1 MTSSAVCP
9 SPASVSAAHTMV
21 VVSNETP
28 VATVSAFL
36 GSLPLSATDSICQG
50 STVNYQASNLF
61 GGSAP
66 AYTWYRNGVATGV
79 TGASYTY
86 IPVLGDSISVKL
98 NSNYRCPITNNVSSA
113 KFGLRIDSVYLPI
126 LLLSTNTGLSI
137 SAGTSVTF
145 TGTVVNGGPV
155 LTYQWYKN
163 ATMLPAATNNVYT
176 TSALSNG
183 DSISCWVTSI
193 GNCAWYSF
201 NAVKVKV
208 ANDVQVLATEPVI
221 AMMPNPNSGE
231 FQVNG
236 TVEAGTDVVLQVTDV
251 LGQIVYIRT
260 VAASNGTLNESVSLS
275 KSLANGMYM
284 LNVYSGADRRTFRFM
299 LKQ

>member
-1 MTSSAVCP
+1 
-9 SPASVSAAHTMV
+9 
-21 VVSNETP
+21 
-28 VATVSAFL
+28 
-36 GSLPLSATDSICQG
+36 
-50 STVNYQASNLF
+50 
-61 GGSAP
+61 
-66 AYTWYRNGVATGV
+66 
-79 TGASYTY
+79 
-86 IPVLGDSISVKL
+86 
-98 NSNYRCPITNNVSSA
+98 
-113 KFGLRIDSVYLPI
+113 
-126 LLLSTNTGLSI
+126 
-137 SAGTSVTF
+137 
-145 TGTVVNGGPV
+145 
-155 LTYQWYKN
+155 
-163 ATMLPAATNNVYT
+163 MLPAATNNVYT

-284 LNVYSGADRRTFRFM
+284 LNVYSGAERKTFRFM